1 MPFSTPAHKQ
11 TDPSKAPGQ
20 WVNPNAKPAGQTF
33 NHDMM
38 DDMAGI
44 ATPAEEKQV
53 LHWTDAFEAWKRQEE
68 AAKE

>member
-20 WVNPNAKPAGQTF
+20 WVNPHAKPHGGVF

-44 ATPAEEKQV
+44 TPAEEAQV
-53 LHWTDAFEAWKRQEE
+53 SALLAHRKQEE